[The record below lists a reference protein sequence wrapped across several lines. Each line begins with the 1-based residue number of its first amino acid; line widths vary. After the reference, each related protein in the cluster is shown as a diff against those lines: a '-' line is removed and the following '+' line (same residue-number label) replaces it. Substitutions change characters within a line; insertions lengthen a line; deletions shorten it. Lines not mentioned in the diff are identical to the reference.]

1 MKIDFAELPNIRDL
15 LDKLILDRH
24 NCAHVA
30 DSDVEQF
37 RVVSEDGT
45 HAGELT
51 KAELLSVFQARVD
64 AGLKM
69 LNSKYYIEFK
79 NLDGSQPLPL
89 VRPQV
94 DVTNAD
100 GPATAAAD
108 PDSLR
113 EAGAQ

>member
-30 DSDVEQF
+30 ESDVEQF
-37 RVVSEDGT
+37 RVVSEGGT

-51 KAELLSVFQARVD
+51 KAELLTVFQSRVD
-64 AGLKM
+64 AGLKT
-69 LNSKYYIEFK
+69 LNTRYYIEFK
-79 NLDGSQPLPL
+79 NLDDSQPLPL

-100 GPATAAAD
+100 GPATADAEVD
-108 PDSLR
+108 
-113 EAGAQ
+113 AQ

>member
-1 MKIDFAELPNIRDL
+1 M
-15 LDKLILDRH
+15 
-24 NCAHVA
+24 
-30 DSDVEQF
+30 EQF
-37 RVVSEDGT
+37 RVVSEGGT

-64 AGLKM
+64 TGLKM
-69 LNSKYYIEFK
+69 LNTKYYIEFK
-79 NLDGSQPLPL
+79 NLDGSQPLPMI
-89 VRPQV
+89 RTV

>member
-1 MKIDFAELPNIRDL
+1 MKIDFAELPNVRDL

-24 NCAHVA
+24 NLAELTN
-30 DSDVEQF
+30 DDIETF
-37 RVVSEDGT
+37 RVVADGGI

-51 KAELLSVFQARVD
+51 KAELLTVFQNRVD
-64 AGLKM
+64 TGLKT
-69 LNSKYYIEFK
+69 LNTRYYIEFK

-100 GPATAAAD
+100 GPAAAD
-108 PDSLR
+108 AAVD
-113 EAGAQ
+113 A

>member
-24 NCAHVA
+24 NLAVLTN
-30 DSDVEQF
+30 SEVEDF
-37 RVVSEDGT
+37 RVVSEGGM
-45 HAGELT
+45 HAGELS
-51 KAELLSVFQARVD
+51 KAELLSVFQSRVD
-64 AGLKM
+64 TGLKT
-69 LNSKYYIEFK
+69 LNTRYYIEFK

-100 GPATAAAD
+100 GSATADAALD
-108 PDSLR
+108 
-113 EAGAQ
+113 A

>member
-24 NCAHVA
+24 NLAVLTSG
-30 DSDVEQF
+30 DTENF
-37 RVVSEDGT
+37 RVVSEGGM
-45 HAGELT
+45 HAGELS
-51 KAELLSVFQARVD
+51 KAELLTVFQNRVD
-64 AGLKM
+64 AGLKT
-69 LNSKYYIEFK
+69 LNMRYYIEFK

-100 GPATAAAD
+100 GPAAAD
-108 PDSLR
+108 AATD
-113 EAGAQ
+113 A

>member
-37 RVVSEDGT
+37 RVVSEGGT

-64 AGLKM
+64 TGLKM

-79 NLDGSQPLPL
+79 NLDGSQPLPSI
-89 VRPQV
+89 RTV